1 MTIENKYLLALKK
14 RLRHSAP
21 GLLSYGA
28 SLYYRVFEFKEEKA
42 YMKGGLKSDC
52 DEASLILLSSNRAA
66 TQFIEDV
73 LRKIYEY
80 DGGKYVALNRYLFFF
95 ERKGE
100 VPYLDPVWMEKYMKK
115 SGYFYGQQGPFTNHE
130 VFKGY
135 KKVVMCRDPRD
146 LLVSHFYSFTLAHV
160 PRNKKFIQ
168 KVKEAQE
175 MGLQRYVLLEE
186 HISYFRSCLE
196 QAVALRDQDEVFFYK
211 YEDMM
216 DDFSGF
222 QEGCQKFINGTVV
235 SNLSAEVEAMY
246 KKPEA
251 EQVTDNTRHRRSGAW
266 GQYRKSLEPATIELL
281 NKEFKDLLVALEY
294 PLD

>member
-146 LLVSHFYSFTLAHV
+146 LLVSHFYSFTKAHV
-160 PRNKKFIQ
+160 PRNKEFIQ
-168 KVKEAQE
+168 KIKEAE
-175 MGLQRYVLLEE
+175 DMGIQKYVLLDE
-186 HISYFRSCLE
+186 HISGFRNSLK
-196 QAVALRDQDEVFFYK
+196 QAVALKDKEDVFFCK

-216 DDFSGF
+216 EDFPSF
-222 QEGCQKFINGTVV
+222 QEECQKLINGTVDKE
-235 SNLSAEVEAMY
+235 LSYKLNALH
-246 KKPEA
+246 KKPEVNKIA
-251 EQVTDNTRHRRSGAW
+251 DNTRHRRNGAW
-266 GQYRKSLEPATIELL
+266 GQFKKALEPETIEKL
-281 NKEFKDLLVALEY
+281 NLEFGDLLTV
-294 PLD
+294 LDYKIE